1 MPLVGFSSP
10 ASLCNLCGLC
20 VSVVIVTREFFYHR
34 DTEDTE
40 VAQRRQQCFI
50 IAKLSHDS
58 STEDLNVHD
67 IKQG

>member
-1 MPLVGFSSP
+1 
-10 ASLCNLCGLC
+10 
-20 VSVVIVTREFFYHR
+20 VVIVTREFLRHR

-40 VAQRRQQCFI
+40 VAQRTQQCFI

-67 IKQG
+67 IKPG